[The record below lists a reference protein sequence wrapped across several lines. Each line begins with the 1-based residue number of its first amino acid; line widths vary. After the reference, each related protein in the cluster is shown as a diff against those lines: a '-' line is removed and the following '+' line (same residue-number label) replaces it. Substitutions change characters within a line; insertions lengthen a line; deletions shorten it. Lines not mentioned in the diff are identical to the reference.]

1 MSYSLNMNKKL
12 LIVDDCPEVTEVVKE
27 TLAGLFTDIHCAANV
42 DAAIGALGKT
52 KFDFVVL
59 DINLEGRNG
68 AEVIKFLV
76 DSPENPNK
84 VTPFII
90 ISGIIT
96 PQFVQ
101 KYGQR
106 FAGVLMKPFDQSE
119 LINIVESIL
128 GNVPPAP
135 RLDDIPLIKCDLP
148 FPIIQ
153 LQQRVNKVMEGV
165 RKSGKLKELFAKMTV
180 NRDEENYILN
190 HIGILVNI
198 STGISI
204 QMDWNTDKTLEKF
217 VYAAYLH
224 DMALS
229 SRPELAK
236 ISTFEELEA
245 KKAELSEAEYK
256 LVLEHPAI
264 ACRSLEDYKEVPPD
278 VATIIKQHHELPK
291 GTGFPTKMT
300 FSKISPL
307 AAVFI
312 VAHDMTDYILKNPQW
327 TMEAYLKEARMRM
340 RGGHFTKVLR
350 ALEDLH

>member
-1 MSYSLNMNKKL
+1 MNKKL
-12 LIVDDCPEVTEVVKE
+12 LIVDDSQEVIEVVRE
-27 TLAGLFTDIHCAANV
+27 TLSGIFEEIRCAGNV
-42 DAAIGALGKT
+42 DSAIAALAED

-68 AEVIKFLV
+68 AEVVKYLV

-101 KYGQR
+101 KYGER
-106 FAGVLMKPFDQSE
+106 FAGVLMKPFDHAE
-119 LINIVESIL
+119 LVNIVESIL
-128 GNVPPAP
+128 GEVPPAP

-153 LQQRVNKVMEGV
+153 LQQRVNKVMEGI
-165 RKSGKLKELFAKMTV
+165 RKNGKLKELFAKMTV
-180 NRDEENYILN
+180 KRDEENYILN
-190 HIGILVNI
+190 HIGILINI

-217 VYAAYLH
+217 VYASYLH

-229 SRPELAK
+229 GRPDLAK
-236 ISTFEELEA
+236 IATLEELESM
-245 KKAELSEAEYK
+245 KSELSEGEYK

-264 ACRSLEDYKEVPPD
+264 ALRSLEDYKEVPPD
-278 VATIIKQHHELPK
+278 VGTIIKQHHELPK

-307 AAVFI
+307 SAVFI
-312 VAHDMTDYILKNPQW
+312 VAHDMTGYILRTPQW
-327 TMEAYLKEARMRM
+327 TMEAYLKEARPRM

-350 ALEDLH
+350 ALEDLN

>member
-1 MSYSLNMNKKL
+1 MNKKL
-12 LIVDDCPEVTEVVKE
+12 LVVEDNPEVTEVVRE
-27 TLAGLFTDIHCAANV
+27 TLAGLFDEIKSAANV
-42 DAAIGALGKT
+42 DQAISYLSGT

-68 AEVIKFLV
+68 AEVIKYLV
-76 DSPENPNK
+76 DTPENPNK
-84 VTPFII
+84 VTPFVI

-106 FAGVLMKPFDQSE
+106 FAGVLMKPFDQTE
-119 LINIVESIL
+119 LVNIVESIL
-128 GNVPPAP
+128 NNIPAAP

-153 LQQRVNKVMEGV
+153 LQQRVNKVMEGI
-165 RKSGKLKELFAKMTV
+165 RKNGKLKDLFAKMSV
-180 NRDEENYILN
+180 SRDDENYILT

-224 DMALS
+224 DMALTN
-229 SRPELAK
+229 RPDLAK
-236 ISTFEELEA
+236 IMNFEELEA
-245 KKAELSEAEYK
+245 KKTELSEADYK

-264 ACRSLEDYKEVPPD
+264 AYRSLEDYKEIPPD
-278 VATIIKQHHELPK
+278 VATIIKQHHENPK

-307 AAVFI
+307 SAVFI
-312 VAHDMTDYILKNPQW
+312 VAHDMTSYILSNPEW
-327 TMEAYLKEARMRM
+327 TMDAYLKTARMRM